1 MKIILKLWQ
10 AWLKAFYE
18 GKLEEIKAT
27 RIAVIDQANRAQFH
41 LDTKEGE
48 LRSKLRGLA

>member
-1 MKIILKLWQ
+1 MKVFLKLWH
-10 AWLKAFYE
+10 AWLRSWYE
-18 GKLEEIKAT
+18 GRLEEIKAS
-27 RIAVIDQANRAQFH
+27 RIAVIDQANRAQYH